1 MYEGSAPQFPL
12 YGYLQ
17 SQEAG
22 HSGWQRGIPARRH
35 DHACGPSQEQ
45 AGHQSP
51 SEASFCRMSTEFV
64 YPVIDMCATGTHIK
78 ELMTARELS
87 VQDVQDAMG
96 LASPQAVYRWLCGS
110 NLPSVDN
117 LYALSRF
124 LDVPMNN
131 VIVEKAA

>member
-1 MYEGSAPQFPL
+1 M
-12 YGYLQ
+12 
-17 SQEAG
+17 
-22 HSGWQRGIPARRH
+22 R
-35 DHACGPSQEQ
+35 
-45 AGHQSP
+45 
-51 SEASFCRMSTEFV
+51 
-64 YPVIDMCATGTHIK
+64 ATGTHIK
-78 ELMTARELS
+78 ALMDTREVT

>member
-1 MYEGSAPQFPL
+1 
-12 YGYLQ
+12 
-17 SQEAG
+17 
-22 HSGWQRGIPARRH
+22 
-35 DHACGPSQEQ
+35 
-45 AGHQSP
+45 
-51 SEASFCRMSTEFV
+51 MSTEFV
-64 YPVIDMCATGTHIK
+64 YPVIDMRATGTHIK
-78 ELMTARELS
+78 ELMDTREVT